1 LSKKSVLQNHISYD
15 ILYKTRNLVTPNEIV
30 NELNI
35 SKQRVHYW
43 LTKFKKEEWV
53 ESPLHGHYEIT
64 DSGKT
69 ILDTYEQ
76 QFNKDLVR
84 LENMRYKCSIVE
96 GAEYLKDI
104 VKSKWKYNSGL
115 KNVDVFYTKIQD
127 FSISAFLGKNPVLTI
142 NTPKKLGT
150 NIYEM
155 MHWARTEVDALA
167 EIIEKD
173 YSITLG
179 RMEDVMQ
186 PEWAIPSE
194 FAKVLLNKT
203 NSSQIRTPKGVI
215 NKSKGRGYDVET
227 RDIRLANKIYN
238 LPFVVDDI
246 ALQLDEITLQLKQ
259 LRAASN
265 TGWFCF

>member
-1 LSKKSVLQNHISYD
+1 MR
-15 ILYKTRNLVTPNEIV
+15 KTKNLVTPNEIV
-30 NELNI
+30 SELNI

-43 LTKFKKEEWV
+43 LQKFEEEEWIDR
-53 ESPLHGHYEIT
+53 PFYGHYEIT

-76 QFNKDLVR
+76 QSNKDLVR
-84 LENMRYKCSIVE
+84 LENMRYKFAIVE
-96 GAEYLKDI
+96 GAECLKDI
-104 VKSKWKYNSGL
+104 VKNKWKHNAGL
-115 KNVDVFYTKIQD
+115 KNVDVFYTKIHD
-127 FSISAFLGKNPVLTI
+127 NSVSAFLGKNPVLTI
-142 NTPKKLGT
+142 NATKKLGT
-150 NIYEM
+150 NIYEIVYQ
-155 MHWARTEVDALA
+155 ARTELDALA

-179 RMEDVMQ
+179 RMESAMQ

-246 ALQLDEITLQLKQ
+246 LLQVKQ
-259 LRAASN
+259 LRAAGN
-265 TGWFCF
+265 TGLFCI

>member
-1 LSKKSVLQNHISYD
+1 MSKKSVLRNHISYS
-15 ILYKTRNLVTPNEIV
+15 ILRKTKNLVTPNEIV
-30 NELNI
+30 SELNI

-43 LTKFKKEEWV
+43 LQKFKKEEWI
-53 ESPLHGHYEIT
+53 ESPFHGHYEIT

-69 ILDTYEQ
+69 IIDTYEQ

-84 LENMRYKCSIVE
+84 LENMRYKFAIVE

-104 VKSKWKYNSGL
+104 VKNKWKRNTGL
-115 KNVDVFYTKIQD
+115 KNVDMFYTKIHD
-127 FSISAFLGKNPVLTI
+127 HSVSAFLGKNPVLTI
-142 NTPKKLGT
+142 NTTQKLGT
-150 NIYEM
+150 DIYEM
-155 MHWARTEVDALA
+155 MYLARTELDALA

-179 RMEDVMQ
+179 RIEAAMK

-194 FAKVLLNKT
+194 QGKVVLNKT
-203 NSSQIRTPKGVI
+203 NSSQISTTNGVI

-246 ALQLDEITLQLKQ
+246 LLQVKQ

-265 TGWFCF
+265 TGLFCI

>member
-1 LSKKSVLQNHISYD
+1 MSKKSVLQNHIPYS
-15 ILYKTRNLVTPNEIV
+15 ILCKTRDLVTPNEIV

-43 LTKFKKEEWV
+43 LKKFKKEEWV
-53 ESPLHGHYEIT
+53 ESPFYGYYEIT
-64 DSGKT
+64 NSGKT

-76 QFNKDLVR
+76 QSNKDLVR
-84 LENMRYKCSIVE
+84 LENMRCKFPIVE
-96 GAEYLKDI
+96 GAECLKDI
-104 VKSKWKYNSGL
+104 VKNKWKHNTGF
-115 KNVDVFYTKIQD
+115 KNVDVFYTTIHD
-127 FSISAFLGKNPVLTI
+127 HSVSAFLGKNPVLTI
-142 NTPKKLGT
+142 NATQKLGT
-150 NIYEM
+150 NIYEIVYQ
-155 MHWARTEVDALA
+155 ARTELDALT

-179 RMEDVMQ
+179 RMEDVMK

-203 NSSQIRTPKGVI
+203 NSSQISTPNGVI

-246 ALQLDEITLQLKQ
+246 LLQVKQ

-265 TGWFCF
+265 TGLFCI